1 MSAKRNLSTSTLRR
15 KSVRSRDR
23 AEPRLVIE
31 AGAPD
36 RSSVSEAIREW
47 IVPVLVRKF
56 IAEQSV
62 LGKSPSMVISRKL
75 ATDSL
80 DKERR

>member
-1 MSAKRNLSTSTLRR
+1 
-15 KSVRSRDR
+15 
-23 AEPRLVIE
+23 
-31 AGAPD
+31 
-36 RSSVSEAIREW
+36 
-47 IVPVLVRKF
+47 VLVRKF
-56 IAEQSV
+56 IGEQSV